1 MRSHLSIHPFHPHE
15 RAAADGTQPQQA
27 AAAAAMSRPTPAAD
41 AEEAP
46 PAPATPA
53 PTSDPSWSRAARY
66 VRTTM
71 LSSSASRREPAAPS
85 SATAKAADLTKANTF
100 ATPRDPSPGAASA
113 AAAAANAKEMQA
125 KTSALA
131 AAREAAAAAIHHEGW
146 MVRYGRRKI
155 GRSFFHT
162 RYFVLESKLLAY
174 YKKKPKDSMV
184 PLKSLLIDGNCRV
197 EDRGLKT
204 HHGQMIYVLCVY
216 NKKEKEHQI
225 TMGAY
230 DIEDALAWKKKIEQI
245 IDQQDSMADK
255 NRKAFASMDFDT
267 ELGGQ
272 FAFSDHDSAAEE
284 EEERP
289 ILTRRT
295 TIGNG
300 PPESIRDWTNEPDIG
315 SNQNEPSQFSS
326 KKNWRLL
333 RCQNGLRIFE
343 ELLEVDYLARSCS
356 RAMRAVGVVEATCEA
371 IFGLVMSMDVT
382 RYEWD
387 CSFRYGSLVEEVDGH
402 TAIIYHKL
410 QLHWCPMLVWPRD
423 LCYVR
428 YWRRN
433 DDGSYVV
440 LFRSVD
446 HPNCGRQRGYV
457 RAFIESG
464 GFKITPLKCRN
475 GRPRTQ
481 VQHLMQIDLKGWLLN
496 YSASFQYHTLL
507 QIQNCVAGL
516 REYFSQTDECH
527 IAPRIPVMEKMFDPS
542 ADQKNPQPRAIDK
555 IKPLDKDQKDG
566 RNMSIIEEESD
577 EDDDYQVP
585 EANIEDDSNKSDN
598 DAKPEEPLEKI
609 DLSCFSGVLH
619 RDPDEKTRNCWT
631 VPDSTLFKVRSK
643 NFPTDKSKIPA
654 ASYLMEL
661 AAIDWF
667 KDTKRM
673 DNVGRQK
680 GCVAQLAAEKGMH
693 TFVAN
698 IQIPGSTH
706 YSIVMYFVTNT
717 MKKGSLL
724 QRFFDGDDEFRNSR
738 LKLIPAVPKGSWI
751 VRQSVGSTPCLLGKA
766 VDCSY
771 IRAPGYLEVDVD
783 IGSSAVAN
791 GVLGLVFGVVT
802 TLVVDMA
809 FLIQA
814 NTYEELPEQVIGA
827 ARLAHVEPA
836 AAIVPDLDN
845 TNSDSKDSNN
855 DDNSNNNNSSSNNNN
870 ATSSEDDSSKKTN

>member
-1 MRSHLSIHPFHPHE
+1 
-15 RAAADGTQPQQA
+15 
-27 AAAAAMSRPTPAAD
+27 
-41 AEEAP
+41 
-46 PAPATPA
+46 
-53 PTSDPSWSRAARY
+53 
-66 VRTTM
+66 
-71 LSSSASRREPAAPS
+71 
-85 SATAKAADLTKANTF
+85 
-100 ATPRDPSPGAASA
+100 
-113 AAAAANAKEMQA
+113 QA

-131 AAREAAAAAIHHEGW
+131 AVREAAAAAIHHEGW

-245 IDQQDSMADK
+245 IDQQQDSMADK

-272 FAFSDHDSAAEE
+272 FAFSDHDSAYVPPN
-284 EEERP
+284 RYTTGP
-289 ILTRRT
+289 MSLILGQIRMSRVSFLPRR
-295 TIGNG
+295 IGG
-300 PPESIRDWTNEPDIG
+300 FFDA
-315 SNQNEPSQFSS
+315 
-326 KKNWRLL
+326 KM
-333 RCQNGLRIFE
+333 
-343 ELLEVDYLARSCS
+343 ARSCS

-387 CSFRYGSLVEEVDGH
+387 CSFRYGSLVEEVD
-402 TAIIYHKL
+402 
-410 QLHWCPMLVWPRD
+410 
-423 LCYVR
+423 
-428 YWRRN
+428 
-433 DDGSYVV
+433 VV
-440 LFRSVD
+440 LFRSVE

-481 VQHLMQIDLKGWLLN
+481 VQHLMQIDLKGWFLN

-585 EANIEDDSNKSDN
+585 EANIEDDPNKSDN
-598 DAKPEEPLEKI
+598 DAKPEKI
-609 DLSCFSGVLH
+609 DLSCFSSVLH

-771 IRAPGYLEVDVD
+771 IRTPGYLEVDVD

-845 TNSDSKDSNN
+845 T
-855 DDNSNNNNSSSNNNN
+855 
-870 ATSSEDDSSKKTN
+870 

>member
-1 MRSHLSIHPFHPHE
+1 
-15 RAAADGTQPQQA
+15 
-27 AAAAAMSRPTPAAD
+27 
-41 AEEAP
+41 
-46 PAPATPA
+46 
-53 PTSDPSWSRAARY
+53 
-66 VRTTM
+66 
-71 LSSSASRREPAAPS
+71 
-85 SATAKAADLTKANTF
+85 
-100 ATPRDPSPGAASA
+100 
-113 AAAAANAKEMQA
+113 
-125 KTSALA
+125 
-131 AAREAAAAAIHHEGW
+131 
-146 MVRYGRRKI
+146 
-155 GRSFFHT
+155 
-162 RYFVLESKLLAY
+162 
-174 YKKKPKDSMV
+174 
-184 PLKSLLIDGNCRV
+184 
-197 EDRGLKT
+197 
-204 HHGQMIYVLCVY
+204 
-216 NKKEKEHQI
+216 
-225 TMGAY
+225 MGAY

-245 IDQQDSMADK
+245 IDQVHSKTLWQTK
-255 NRKAFASMDFDT
+255 T
-267 ELGGQ
+267 V
-272 FAFSDHDSAAEE
+272 
-284 EEERP
+284 RP
-289 ILTRRT
+289 LLRWT
-295 TIGNG
+295 
-300 PPESIRDWTNEPDIG
+300 SIRNLEG
-315 SNQNEPSQFSS
+315 SLHSQIMTA
-326 KKNWRLL
+326 R
-333 RCQNGLRIFE
+333 LRIFE

-382 RYEWD
+382 RYE
-387 CSFRYGSLVEEVDGH
+387 
-402 TAIIYHKL
+402 
-410 QLHWCPMLVWPRD
+410 LVWPRD

-481 VQHLMQIDLKGWLLN
+481 VQHLMQIDLKGWFLN

-598 DAKPEEPLEKI
+598 DAKPEEPPEKI

-698 IQIPGSTH
+698 IQVRSIFGEVINILLQIPGSTH

-855 DDNSNNNNSSSNNNN
+855 DDNTTTNNNTNNNN

>member
-1 MRSHLSIHPFHPHE
+1 
-15 RAAADGTQPQQA
+15 
-27 AAAAAMSRPTPAAD
+27 
-41 AEEAP
+41 
-46 PAPATPA
+46 
-53 PTSDPSWSRAARY
+53 
-66 VRTTM
+66 M
-71 LSSSASRREPAAPS
+71 LSSSASRREAAAARTAKSGELPKS
-85 SATAKAADLTKANTF
+85 AAISWKDVAATAKSGELSKAVAAVRE
-100 ATPRDPSPGAASA
+100 PAAVH
-113 AAAAANAKEMQA
+113 Q
-125 KTSALA
+125 
-131 AAREAAAAAIHHEGW
+131 EGW

-162 RYFVLESKLLAY
+162 RYFVLESRLLAY
-174 YKKKPKDSMV
+174 YKKKPKDNMV

-204 HHGQMIYVLCVY
+204 HHGQMIYVLCIY
-216 NKKEKEHQI
+216 NQKEKEHQI

-230 DIEDALAWKKKIEQI
+230 DIEDALAWKNKIELI
-245 IDQQDSMADK
+245 IVQQPDSMTAK
-255 NRKAFASMDFDT
+255 HHKAFATMDFDM

-272 FAFSDHDSAAEE
+272 FSFSDRDSAAED

-289 ILTRRT
+289 TLTRRT

-300 PPESIRDWTNEPDIG
+300 PPDSIHDWTKEAEIG
-315 SNQNEPSQFSS
+315 LSNQNDPNQVYS

-343 ELLEVDYLARSCS
+343 ELLEVEYLARSCS

-371 IFGLVMSMDVT
+371 IFGMVMSMDVT

-387 CSFRYGSLVEEVDGH
+387 CSFRHGSLVEEVDGH
-402 TAIIYHKL
+402 TAILYHRL

-440 LFRSVD
+440 LFRSTE
-446 HPNCGRQRGYV
+446 HSNCSGQRGFV

-464 GFKITPLKCRN
+464 GFKICPLKYRN

-481 VQHLMQIDLKGWLLN
+481 VQHLMQIDLKGWVLN
-496 YSASFQYHTLL
+496 YSPSFQYHSLL
-507 QIQNCVAGL
+507 QILNCVAGL
-516 REYFSQTDECH
+516 REYFAQTDDKIH
-527 IAPRIPVMEKMFDPS
+527 ITPRIPAMESMVDAAS
-542 ADQKNPQPRAIDK
+542 SQ
-555 IKPLDKDQKDG
+555 KDQKLQKVDSKTKPEDKG
-566 RNMSIIEEESD
+566 QAENKNMGTIDEESD
-577 EDDDYQVP
+577 EDEEYQVP
-585 EANIEDDSNKSDN
+585 QANIEDCPNKSDN
-598 DAKPEEPLEKI
+598 EAKHTDESPENI
-609 DLSCFSGVLH
+609 DFSCFSGILH
-619 RDPDEKTRNCWT
+619 RDAEEKSRNCWT
-631 VPDSTLFKVRSK
+631 VPDSKIFKVRSK
-643 NFPTDKSKIPA
+643 NFPHDKSKIPA

-673 DNVGRQK
+673 DNVARQQS
-680 GCVAQLAAEKGMH
+680 CVAQVAAKKGMH

-706 YSIVMYFVTNT
+706 YSLVMYFVTSSL
-717 MKKGSLL
+717 KKGSLL
-724 QRFFDGDDEFRNSR
+724 QRFFDGDDDFRNSR
-738 LKLIPAVPKGSWI
+738 LKLLPSVPKGSWI

-771 IRAPGYLEVDVD
+771 VRGPGYLEVDID

-814 NTYEELPEQVIGA
+814 NTYDELPEQVIGA

-836 AAIVPDLDN
+836 TAVVPDLEN
-845 TNSDSKDSNN
+845 NIDSNK
-855 DDNSNNNNSSSNNNN
+855 DNNSSSNDDNNN
-870 ATSSEDDSSKKTN
+870 TTSSEDDLSKKTN

>member
-1 MRSHLSIHPFHPHE
+1 
-15 RAAADGTQPQQA
+15 
-27 AAAAAMSRPTPAAD
+27 
-41 AEEAP
+41 
-46 PAPATPA
+46 
-53 PTSDPSWSRAARY
+53 
-66 VRTTM
+66 M
-71 LSSSASRREPAAPS
+71 LSSSASRRDAA
-85 SATAKAADLTKANTF
+85 ATAT
-100 ATPRDPSPGAASA
+100 A
-113 AAAAANAKEMQA
+113 AAAAAAASSTTSSTTA
-125 KTSALA
+125 KTADQPLPTKTFAQRAGDALA
-131 AAREAAAAAIHHEGW
+131 AAASRSGELTKNATMAVSRSGELTKNATMAAVREAAAASTTKADALAAVREAAANAVQHEGW

-174 YKKKPKDSMV
+174 YKKKPKDSVV

-245 IDQQDSMADK
+245 IDQQDTMTAK
-255 NRKAFASMDFDT
+255 NRKAFASMDFDA

-272 FAFSDHDSAAEE
+272 FSFSDHDSAAED

-289 ILTRRT
+289 TLTRRT

-300 PPESIRDWTNEPDIG
+300 PPESIHDWTNEPDIG
-315 SNQNEPSQFSS
+315 LSSQSDPAQSFS

-402 TAIIYHKL
+402 TAILYHKL
-410 QLHWCPMLVWPRD
+410 QLHWCPMFVWPRD

-440 LFRSVD
+440 LFRSIE

-464 GFKITPLKCRN
+464 GFKIFPLKCRN

-481 VQHLMQIDLKGWLLN
+481 VQHLMQIDLRGWFLN
-496 YSASFQYHTLL
+496 YSPSFQYHSLL

-527 IAPRIPVMEKMFDPS
+527 ITPRIPVMENMVDPS
-542 ADQKNPQPRAIDK
+542 MPKDQRRQEIEAK
-555 IKPLDKDQKDG
+555 IKAAHGGQKD
-566 RNMSIIEEESD
+566 NKSMSIIDEESD
-577 EDDDYQVP
+577 EDEDYQVP
-585 EANIEDDSNKSDN
+585 EANIEEDSNKSDN
-598 DAKPEEPLEKI
+598 DAKHTEEPPEKI
-609 DLSCFSGVLH
+609 DLSCFSGILH
-619 RDPDEKTRNCWT
+619 RDTDEKSRNCWT

-654 ASYLMEL
+654 PSYLMEL

-680 GCVAQLAAEKGMH
+680 GCVAQVAAEKGMH

-706 YSIVMYFVTNT
+706 YSIVMYFVTST
-717 MKKGSLL
+717 LKKGSLL

-771 IRAPGYLEVDVD
+771 VRASGYLEVDVD

-814 NTYEELPEQVIGA
+814 NTYDELPEQVIGA

-845 TNSDSKDSNN
+845 NNDSKDSGN
-855 DDNSNNNNSSSNNNN
+855 DDNNNN
-870 ATSSEDDSSKKTN
+870 TSSEDDSSKKTN